1 MERICFRLQ
10 VKLDRLEEYRA
21 RHAAVWPEM
30 QQALR
35 DTGWRNYSLFVADDG
50 QLIGYL
56 ECEDFE
62 DSRDAMAAT
71 EVNTTW
77 QSEMAEFFVE
87 PSGRHPDAAMV
98 PLLEVFHLD

>member
-1 MERICFRLQ
+1 MERICFTLQ
-10 VKLDRLEEYRA
+10 VKPGRMEEYRA
-21 RHAAVWPEM
+21 RHREVWPDM

-35 DTGWRNYSLFVADDG
+35 DTGWRNYSLFLAADG

-62 DSRDAMAAT
+62 KSRASMALT

-77 QSEMAEFFVE
+77 QTEMAPFFVE
-87 PSGRHPDAAMV
+87 PSGRQPDAAMT
-98 PLLEVFHLD
+98 PLVEVFHLD